1 MKYDDE
7 DGDEDDNC
15 VDDDDCDEDDDGN
28 DNDFYDYHDDKD
40 ARRSNP
46 WPMIKMISEMIKK
59 KMRPEDKGTL
69 WSPVCRVLWRGLS
82 ENVNK

>member
-59 KMRPEDKGTL
+59 K
-69 WSPVCRVLWRGLS
+69 CVLRTKVHSGPQCAVS
-82 ENVNK
+82 YGVG

>member
-7 DGDEDDNC
+7 DGDDDGNC

-59 KMRPEDKGTL
+59 NA
-69 WSPVCRVLWRGLS
+69 S
-82 ENVNK
+82 